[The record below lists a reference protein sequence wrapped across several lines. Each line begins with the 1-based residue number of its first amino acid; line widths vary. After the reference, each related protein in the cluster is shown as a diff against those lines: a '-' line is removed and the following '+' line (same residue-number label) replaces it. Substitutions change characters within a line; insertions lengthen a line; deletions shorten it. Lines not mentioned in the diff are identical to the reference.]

1 MVESGVYNIYVNDGT
16 KEVSRFELIE
26 IAIGDLNQTIDAKTI
41 PTLPNALTWS
51 IFILCLDN
59 DNSARL
65 SYIWFKYEVWQWLA
79 ISNSLLRADP
89 HFTNSPGPSDYLLDN
104 DFRAFQILVGKCD
117 NSGSF
122 GELAL
127 MYNMPRAATVQAAT
141 EADGGNGMLWAM
153 DRCAQKLIQS
163 KSRYS

>member
-1 MVESGVYNIYVNDGT
+1 MTGNFKFFFAGRPPFYKFN
-16 KEVSRFELIE
+16 R
-26 IAIGDLNQTIDAKTI
+26 TI
-41 PTLPNALTWS
+41 
-51 IFILCLDN
+51 
-59 DNSARL
+59 R
-65 SYIWFKYEVWQWLA
+65 
-79 ISNSLLRADP
+79 
-89 HFTNSPGPSDYLLDN
+89 LLDN
-104 DFRAFQILVGKCD
+104 DFIPFRAFQILVGKCD

-163 KSRYS
+163 KSRYSQISMFKKNHFIT